1 MKTRIIHTK
10 FWEDE
15 KVSSLTRNAKLLF
28 IYLLTNSRINLF
40 GVYELSD
47 RVMCFDTGLNKE
59 ELLIGKEELQDAF
72 RVIFYDG
79 WIYLANAEKHS
90 KYTGEKNETAKA
102 KDAKLI
108 PDDVANYYDSI
119 GYPIPYRYGMASSK
133 TYKTKIESN
142 RPISEKEITEDI
154 INEVF

>member
-10 FWEDE
+10 YWEDE
-15 KVSSLTRNAKLLF
+15 KVSSLQRDAKLLF

-47 RVMCFDTGLNKE
+47 RIMCFDTGLNEE
-59 ELLIGKEELQDAF
+59 ELSIAKEELQDTF

-79 WIYLANAEKHS
+79 WVYVANAEKHS

-102 KDAKLI
+102 RDAELI
-108 PDDVANYYDSI
+108 PDEVANYYDSI
-119 GYPIPYRYGMASSK
+119 GYPIPYRYSMASSK

-142 RPISEKEITEDI
+142 KPISEEEISSCLIDD
-154 INEVF
+154 